1 MKIETIGSSFTHI
14 TPESPNDERTLK
26 QLKNLLRTERDG
38 WRFDYMVKIGRASKY
53 DFHYEEIDQNTLR
66 IATGLLEIPAVNLL
80 LNPTDT
86 VRTEIDYS
94 ALEREI
100 REVIETSR
108 LPFEPYSYQTEAAY
122 KALTHKRS
130 LSVMCTGSGKSL
142 TISLILEYFRRKGLK
157 GALIVPNINLL
168 TQFANDIKSYNL
180 LELHG
185 QIQKA
190 GGGDKLSG
198 AQGVQDFRDGK
209 SLLITTWQSLKNV
222 GSGFLKSLDYLI
234 CDEVHRFSSEC
245 TSQLV
250 LDSINA
256 TYKLGFTGTLPE
268 SKSKKMTLLGLF
280 GVPETIITSAELI
293 EQDKGTPIEIHALRL
308 VHEAKDA
315 HAVYQHK
322 DYLDRVK
329 ILATIQK
336 RNNLIKKL
344 TNNLKERKH
353 GGTLILYTLVEHGKT
368 LYQEITGKEPGDL
381 ESQKELGVFFMDGTA
396 KAKAREEI
404 RTLMDSM
411 PNAILIANY
420 ALLSTG
426 VNIKTLRYAIFASP
440 LKAFTTIGQ
449 SLGRG
454 IRLAE
459 NKEKFEVYDIVDDFA
474 RTRTFINSFN
484 KRKKI
489 YEHQKFEYDIRK
501 IKL

>member
-1 MKIETIGSSFTHI
+1 MKIETIGNSFTHI
-14 TPESPNDERTLK
+14 TPESNNDERTLK

-53 DFHYEEIDQNTLR
+53 DFHYEEIDQNALR
-66 IATGLLEIPAVNLL
+66 IASGLLEIPAVNLL

-86 VRTEIDYS
+86 VRPEIDYS

-100 REVIETSR
+100 REVIETCG
-108 LPFEPYSYQTEAAY
+108 LPFEPYPYQTEAAY
-122 KALTHKRS
+122 KALTHKRR

-190 GGGDKLSG
+190 GGGDK
-198 AQGVQDFRDGK
+198 VQDFRDGK

-222 GSGFLKSLDYLI
+222 EPDFLKSLDYLI

-256 TYKLGFTGTLPE
+256 TYKLGFTGTLPQ
-268 SKSKKMTLLGLF
+268 SKSKKMVLLGLF

-293 EQDKGTPIEIHALRL
+293 EQGKGTPIEIHALRL

-322 DYLDRVK
+322 EYLDRVK
-329 ILATIQK
+329 LLATIQK
-336 RNNLIKKL
+336 RNDIITKL
-344 TNNLKERKH
+344 ANNLKERNR
-353 GGTLILYTLVEHGKT
+353 GGTLILFTLVEHGKI
-368 LYQEITGKEPGDL
+368 LYKEITGKEPGNL
-381 ESQKELGVFFMDGTA
+381 ESQKELGVFFMDGNA

-404 RTLMDSM
+404 RVLMDSM
-411 PNAILIANY
+411 PNAILVANY

-474 RTRTFINSFN
+474 QTRTFLNLFGE
-484 KRKKI
+484 RKKI
-489 YEHQKFEYDIRK
+489 YEHQKFEYDVRK